1 MPNKKVKRI
10 RRTIHNT
17 VKKWVDETVVPLA
30 ENLFSPGSEEESL
43 DNVEK
48 LYSVIEGF
56 ETTVAIDDDT
66 VVTVIGSEVSCFQIE
81 PFEFPTIAFHVV
93 DKLTGA
99 IVYLVVVYLSSP
111 NVVSSVTDLTD
122 HKLTLYL
129 PTEEENEDEL

>member
-81 PFEFPTIAFHVV
+81 PFEFPTIVFHVA